1 MEIFQVSETFI
12 LFNIC
17 CRKHTELTSCPRTN
31 DINVQQVINVYLSE
45 EKRKKGK
52 GKKEEKE

>member
-17 CRKHTELTSCPRTN
+17 CRKHTELTSCPRTH